1 MDIGKIPILAIGVS
15 IAIVIVSMVAI
26 PIFDS
31 MSYDVKKVS
40 QENPSGYYEMIDQ
53 NEEVTVSFKNTSKII
68 TVNGQE
74 ITADSYGLVIIS
86 DQATIGLIPQTSSYW
101 QFVTTAFANKIDIST
116 GATTVYEGI
125 ITASD
130 GVMTCKVIRTESG
143 GDPTT
148 TNEATM
154 SYDYLFVPTSSSNN
168 SKDVYCQYGNVL
180 TTSAYANIGSDIF
193 VYKNG
198 GVFSN
203 SYQLTK
209 ITTGSTTAT
218 INKFTLSTPGS
229 TTTVTGP
236 TALNLTLSWSEVD
249 DTDSYKLTSAKVTD
263 GDTQADVTSGLVPK
277 NYYIIE
283 ENSMSTIIDIIPIL
297 LIVALLIG
305 IVAAAFTRIN

>member
-1 MDIGKIPILAIGVS
+1 MEIKQIITATVAVILICL
-15 IAIVIVSMVAI
+15 VAI
-26 PIFDS
+26 PIIDNEV
-31 MSYDVKKVS
+31 YEIEKVS

-53 NEEVTVSFKNTSKII
+53 NEEVTVSFKNTSNII

-86 DQATIGLIPQTSSYW
+86 DQATIGLIPQTTNYW
-101 QFVTTAFANKIDIST
+101 QFVTTSFANKIDVNTSST
-116 GATTVYEGI
+116 TITEGVL
-125 ITASD
+125 TASD

-148 TNEATM
+148 TVEATM
-154 SYDYLFVPTSSSNN
+154 SYDYLFVPTSSSNS
-168 SKDVYCQYGNVL
+168 SKNVYCQYGNVL

-198 GVFSN
+198 GAFGN

-218 INKFTLSTPGS
+218 INKFTLATSGS
-229 TTTVTGP
+229 ASTTVTGP
-236 TALNLTLSWSEVD
+236 TALNLALSWSEVD

-263 GDTQADVTSGLVPK
+263 GDTQVDVTSALVPK
-277 NYYIIE
+277 DYYIIK
-283 ENSMSTIIDIIPIL
+283 ENSTSTIIKLIPVL
-297 LIVALLIG
+297 LIVALVIG
-305 IVAAAFTRIN
+305 IASTMILRRD